1 MMCFLIGPGRTDM
14 CSFYIYTSQY
24 LREFFSTLRYCL
36 FSLGKYLGQQ
46 ITHLTFIA
54 TYSLTYTKCALRVQV
69 LCCAFIEKR
78 AIDLFTN
85 YNTLQI
91 KNDATTLE
99 NFKPFFFKKANSGV
113 KNTFFHSTATGLEL
127 WGEGAGGEAHLMASN
142 EYDHQ

>member
-1 MMCFLIGPGRTDM
+1 M

-46 ITHLTFIA
+46 ITYLTFIA
-54 TYSLTYTKCALRVQV
+54 TYSLTYTKCAVRVQV
-69 LCCAFIEKR
+69 LCCAFTEKR

-91 KNDATTLE
+91 KNDTTFLE
-99 NFKPFFFKKANSGV
+99 NFKPFFSKRRTRG
-113 KNTFFHSTATGLEL
+113 
-127 WGEGAGGEAHLMASN
+127 
-142 EYDHQ
+142 

>member
-1 MMCFLIGPGRTDM
+1 M

-46 ITHLTFIA
+46 ITYLTFIA
-54 TYSLTYTKCALRVQV
+54 TYSLTYTKCAVRVQV
-69 LCCAFIEKR
+69 LCCAFTEKR

-91 KNDATTLE
+91 KNDTTL
-99 NFKPFFFKKANSGV
+99 KWKTLVLK
-113 KNTFFHSTATGLEL
+113 TTA
-127 WGEGAGGEAHLMASN
+127 W
-142 EYDHQ
+142 